1 VKSQVY
7 FMDAHSESP
16 ETALPAKMLNVFGA
30 SGLEDMIKPNDVV
43 AIKVHCGEWNNTAY
57 LRPLYARTLA
67 DRIKELGGRPFV
79 CDTTTLPYSA
89 YGSRTSELDLL
100 ITAERNGYTS
110 AALGCPFICA
120 DGYIGTGDHRVDI
133 PEGYILKEAYIAQA
147 IAAAD
152 VLIALTHFKGHGVG
166 VIGGAIKNLGI
177 GAQSKRGKFN
187 VHMGGHPKYGFP
199 AAATFYPERFK
210 GKAETPD
217 WQILED
223 CCPFNLWHVYDD
235 HIEWEREKCVGCSG
249 CPGVMAGHGLIDIGA
264 VNFDAVDAAIADACL
279 GTMKAVG
286 PEKVGFINMAIDV
299 SPKCDCVNYA
309 GVPIVPHLGVFAS
322 KDPVAIDMACVDA
335 ARNSPGIPGSMA
347 EEMDAHHVGDAKFE
361 GSAAMFHSQSE
372 VATINTGHAIG
383 MGSRDYDLVEVPPGD
398 VERFRFPY
406 DKRPSRLR
414 FQERFEKF
422 MPFPS
427 DRHDGR
433 GFLREDEVD
442 LEAIKVHYEHS
453 TNGHQEVDNLSEELA
468 PADDD

>member
-1 VKSQVY
+1 
-7 FMDAHSESP
+7 
-16 ETALPAKMLNVFGA
+16 
-30 SGLEDMIKPNDVV
+30 
-43 AIKVHCGEWNNTAY
+43 
-57 LRPLYARTLA
+57 
-67 DRIKELGGRPFV
+67 
-79 CDTTTLPYSA
+79 
-89 YGSRTSELDLL
+89 
-100 ITAERNGYTS
+100 
-110 AALGCPFICA
+110 
-120 DGYIGTGDHRVDI
+120 
-133 PEGYILKEAYIAQA
+133 
-147 IAAAD
+147 
-152 VLIALTHFKGHGVG
+152 
-166 VIGGAIKNLGI
+166 
-177 GAQSKRGKFN
+177 
-187 VHMGGHPKYGFP
+187 
-199 AAATFYPERFK
+199 
-210 GKAETPD
+210 
-217 WQILED
+217 
-223 CCPFNLWHVYDD
+223 
-235 HIEWEREKCVGCSG
+235 
-249 CPGVMAGHGLIDIGA
+249 
-264 VNFDAVDAAIADACL
+264 VDAAIADACL